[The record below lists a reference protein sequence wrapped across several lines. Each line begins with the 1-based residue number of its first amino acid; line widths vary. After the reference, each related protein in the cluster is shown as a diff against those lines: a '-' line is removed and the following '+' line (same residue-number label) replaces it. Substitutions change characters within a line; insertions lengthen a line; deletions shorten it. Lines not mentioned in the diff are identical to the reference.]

1 MRTMLKAATATL
13 TLALAV
19 SGCSKSGEGKDAVG
33 GKPAVAVEVASVA
46 PTTLTQAID
55 VVGTLEPKYFADVKS
70 EFTAVVTEVYVTQ
83 WVHVDKGAPLAR
95 LDTRDADAARR
106 ATTAM
111 ALQADVAATRANREL
126 ERAVKLKD
134 HGLLTQQALDDARSA
149 AEAAAA
155 AAQAAA
161 AELTAA
167 ETRLAKAVIRAPM
180 AGTVALRSVN
190 IGDRVENMG
199 SGDPMFRIVDN
210 RVLDLTVSVPSAR
223 SAAVAVGQKLDFTV
237 DAYPGK
243 TFSGRVSHINPAAD
257 AASRTVRLMVEVP
270 NEGGELRGG
279 TFVKGRI
286 ATGERTGVLQIPR
299 AALLSWDVEHG
310 TGEVFVVDGD
320 VAQRR
325 TVKTGETT
333 ADNVEVVEGLAA
345 GEKVIVRGG
354 FNLRP
359 GDRVQVA
366 ALQGA

>member
-149 AEAAAA
+149 AEVAAA